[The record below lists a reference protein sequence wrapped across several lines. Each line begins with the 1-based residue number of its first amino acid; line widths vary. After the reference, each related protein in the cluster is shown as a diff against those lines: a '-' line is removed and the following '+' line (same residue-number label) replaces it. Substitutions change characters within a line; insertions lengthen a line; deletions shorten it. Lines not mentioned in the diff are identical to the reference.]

1 MEIDVKTPSLVYE
14 VCFGALFKMRHEG
27 RKVTALSKRN
37 REGNWLPAYEIEDY
51 PSVYKDLADDQFAIV
66 QVESKDDVVRIRE
79 IFTAQLLGD
88 GDTATIGQAIRQKK
102 LGGILEK
109 SFKDWE
115 KKSGP
120 LLMHAPGTEHDGQP
134 SILWPSDLVAKYD
147 LKDIPALLLA
157 FEHESREG
165 VDADR
170 MKFIDEAV
178 AKFKAFLDEIEP
190 EEDELYWF
198 EHLAIMADR
207 IGYVIIRNG
216 RTWKTYI
223 VMMS

>member
-1 MEIDVKTPSLVYE
+1 MEIDVKTPSLVFE

-27 RKVTALSKRN
+27 RKVTALSKRG
-37 REGNWLPAYEIEDY
+37 RQGNWLPAYEIEDY
-51 PSVYKDLADDQFAIV
+51 PDVYKDLADDQFAIV
-66 QVESKDDVVRIRE
+66 QVESKDDVVRIRD
-79 IFTAQLLGD
+79 IFTAALLGD
-88 GDTATIGQAIRQKK
+88 GDTATIGQAIKQKK

-109 SFKDWE
+109 AFADWE

-120 LLMHAPGTEHDGQP
+120 LLMHSPGTDQDGKP

-147 LKDIPALLLA
+147 LKDTTALALA
-157 FEHESREG
+157 FERESKEG
-165 VDADR
+165 VETDR
-170 MKFIDEAV
+170 MHFIDEMV
-178 AKFKAFLDEIEP
+178 AKFKAFLAQIEP
-190 EEDELYWF
+190 TDELYWF
-198 EHLAIMADR
+198 EHLAPLADR